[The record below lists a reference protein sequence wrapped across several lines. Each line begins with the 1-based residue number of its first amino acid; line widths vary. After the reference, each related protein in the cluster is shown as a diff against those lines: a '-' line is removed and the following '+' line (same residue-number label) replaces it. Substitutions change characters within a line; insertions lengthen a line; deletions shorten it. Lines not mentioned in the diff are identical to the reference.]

1 MDIVEF
7 MMLFFL
13 VVCAVAAVLAKKTLS
28 TVLVFMSYGVV
39 MSIVWRFLQAPDLAI
54 TEAAVGAGINSVL
67 LFITLK
73 KVHDLR
79 GTIEKDEK

>member
-1 MDIVEF
+1 MQIVEPL
-7 MMLFFL
+7 MLLFL
-13 VVCAVAAVLAKKTLS
+13 VVCAVGAVLAKKTLT

-39 MSIVWRFLQAPDLAI
+39 MSIIWMFLEAPDLAI
-54 TEAAVGAGINSVL
+54 TEAAVGAGINAVL

-79 GTIEKDEK
+79 GTIEKNG

>member
-1 MDIVEF
+1 MPFIEYA
-7 MMLFFL
+7 LLGFL
-13 VVCAVAAVLAKKTLS
+13 IICAVAAVLCKKTLT
-28 TVLVFMSYGVV
+28 TVLVFMSYGLI
-39 MSIVWRFLQAPDLAI
+39 MSIIWMLLEAPDLAI

-79 GTIEKDEK
+79 GTVERDE

>member
-39 MSIVWRFLQAPDLAI
+39 MSIVWMFLQAPDLAI

>member
-7 MMLFFL
+7 MMLFFM
-13 VVCAVAAVLAKKTLS
+13 VVCAVAAVLAKSSLS
-28 TVLVFMSYGVV
+28 TVLVFMSYVVV
-39 MSIVWRFLQAPDLAI
+39 MSIVWMFLQAPDLAI